1 MIRISPA
8 RFQAFLLA
16 IICCSGFSFLMPLRI
31 YLICLFLGFTI
42 FQNLEGSNMHLARQ
56 PLMYALLAFICVI
69 LAGAV
74 NSYDRGETLKYAI
87 TFFAGACMVFLRNSD
102 NFYSYSVE
110 YTEIGCRCVA
120 ISICI
125 QIVFPTIYR
134 DHLNFLIRG
143 GAGAVSRLNNE
154 LSQHIYSGIV
164 GEKGEAAFL
173 MVLAIVLLLSR
184 CTYTKKIEKK
194 DFKWLIIYLVA
205 LILPAKRMLFA
216 VGILLIMLYIVFWTK
231 GSKKVIALG
240 SFGILGVLGFISM
253 MVIPSLNTLLN
264 RFTAFEGDDTAN
276 GRVYLWAHALRM
288 FRERPFLG
296 YGYGSYNKYAS
307 NQGVILTKSRV
318 WESHAHSIYYQML
331 GEIGIIGL
339 SVFIILNLTAI
350 AMAIY
355 LYKRRNR
362 LSRRGCGYLFIGIN
376 IVVFVLVYGLTGN
389 IIYYTNQIM
398 VYLWGLG
405 LLAYAYKRGFIA
417 EVEK

>member
-216 VGILLIMLYIVFWTK
+216 VGILLIMLYI
-231 GSKKVIALG
+231 
-240 SFGILGVLGFISM
+240 SM

-264 RFTAFEGDDTAN
+264 RFTSFEGDDTAN

>member
-1 MIRISPA
+1 M
-8 RFQAFLLA
+8 
-16 IICCSGFSFLMPLRI
+16 
-31 YLICLFLGFTI
+31 
-42 FQNLEGSNMHLARQ
+42 
-56 PLMYALLAFICVI
+56 
-69 LAGAV
+69 
-74 NSYDRGETLKYAI
+74 
-87 TFFAGACMVFLRNSD
+87 
-102 NFYSYSVE
+102 
-110 YTEIGCRCVA
+110 
-120 ISICI
+120 
-125 QIVFPTIYR
+125 
-134 DHLNFLIRG
+134 
-143 GAGAVSRLNNE
+143 
-154 LSQHIYSGIV
+154 
-164 GEKGEAAFL
+164 
-173 MVLAIVLLLSR
+173 
-184 CTYTKKIEKK
+184 
-194 DFKWLIIYLVA
+194 
-205 LILPAKRMLFA
+205 
-216 VGILLIMLYIVFWTK
+216 
-231 GSKKVIALG
+231 
-240 SFGILGVLGFISM
+240 GVLGFISM

-264 RFTAFEGDDTAN
+264 RFTSFEGDDTAN

-405 LLAYAYKRGFIA
+405 LLAYRSEGLISIWS
-417 EVEK
+417 

>member
-1 MIRISPA
+1 MRSRRREDMIRISPA

-194 DFKWLIIYLVA
+194 
-205 LILPAKRMLFA
+205 
-216 VGILLIMLYIVFWTK
+216 
-231 GSKKVIALG
+231 
-240 SFGILGVLGFISM
+240 
-253 MVIPSLNTLLN
+253 
-264 RFTAFEGDDTAN
+264 
-276 GRVYLWAHALRM
+276 
-288 FRERPFLG
+288 
-296 YGYGSYNKYAS
+296 
-307 NQGVILTKSRV
+307 
-318 WESHAHSIYYQML
+318 
-331 GEIGIIGL
+331 
-339 SVFIILNLTAI
+339 ILN
-350 AMAIY
+350 
-355 LYKRRNR
+355 
-362 LSRRGCGYLFIGIN
+362 G
-376 IVVFVLVYGLTGN
+376 
-389 IIYYTNQIM
+389 
-398 VYLWGLG
+398 
-405 LLAYAYKRGFIA
+405 
-417 EVEK
+417 